1 MLRRMKRKPSR
12 ALFAP
17 AASVSPGFKILRFLL
32 RPFGYEIQPRQL
44 APEVRKR
51 AVGGAG
57 RMDKVMA
64 GALRTWLNT
73 HPKARLVFRH
83 VRRLENLLRCGQSGA
98 IDLDLIAG
106 CADELCRAGLERS
119 WVMEYLDYRE
129 ALLWRQPRPPDLYRV
144 DEIFETPVPAR
155 IAGKTAGV

>member
-12 ALFAP
+12 ALSAP

-44 APEVRKR
+44 APELRKR

-98 IDLDLIAG
+98 IDLDLITG
-106 CADELCRAGLERS
+106 CADELCRAGLERTWS
-119 WVMEYLDYRE
+119 WN
-129 ALLWRQPRPPDLYRV
+129 
-144 DEIFETPVPAR
+144 TSTTAR
-155 IAGKTAGV
+155 LCSGGSPGRRTSIVSTRFSRRR